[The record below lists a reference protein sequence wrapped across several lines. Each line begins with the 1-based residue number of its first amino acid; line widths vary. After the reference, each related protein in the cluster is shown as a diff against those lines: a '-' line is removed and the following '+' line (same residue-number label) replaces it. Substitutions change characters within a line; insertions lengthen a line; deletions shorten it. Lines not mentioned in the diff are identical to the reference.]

1 MYAKHPAQVNSL
13 HRGKKRHSLAEV
25 TGERCAKPIVLDA
38 RCWQCRKMTSTIE
51 LPIWLFVLILLF
63 AVVTAAS
70 HLLFPSVR
78 WFFRR
83 RMEKVVAR
91 VNAKLERPIEP
102 FKLAQRHDMIER
114 LIYQPD
120 VTRAVSAHA
129 AEEGIPEAVAFEVA
143 KRYAR
148 EIVPSFSATMYFGV
162 AIRIARF
169 LSRAFYR
176 VRLTHVDEA
185 ALDAISHDSTVVYVI
200 NHKSNMDYVLITYLA
215 ARRSALSYAVGEWA
229 RVWPLSRLI
238 RAMGAYFIRRKSRND
253 LYRRVLAAYVRL
265 ATEAG
270 VSQAMFPE
278 GRLSLTGAPQDPK
291 LGLLKYITDAHEP
304 EGRDVV
310 FVPVAINYD
319 RVLED
324 RILLEASASGKNGF
338 RARISVIVG
347 FFFKQLLLRM
357 RGKVHRFGNATV
369 QFGRPLSLTEFSQNV
384 EDEVAEPLGLEL
396 MARINAVVPVLPVP
410 LMAYIFEKAQA
421 PLSHSKASAA
431 FAARL
436 AVLPQNRAQFLR
448 DAPEDAV
455 EGALRTLV
463 GRRILIEKDGGY
475 SANCAQADILRYYAN
490 SIRHL
495 LE

>member
-1 MYAKHPAQVNSL
+1 
-13 HRGKKRHSLAEV
+13 
-25 TGERCAKPIVLDA
+25 
-38 RCWQCRKMTSTIE
+38 MTSTVE
-51 LPIWLFVLILLF
+51 LPLWLFVLILLF

-83 RMEKVVAR
+83 RMERVVAR
-91 VNAKLERPIEP
+91 LNERLERPIEP

-120 VTRAVSAHA
+120 VTRAVAEHA
-129 AEEGIPEAVAFEVA
+129 AEEGIPEAVAFETA
-143 KRYAR
+143 KRYAG

-162 AIRIARF
+162 AIKIARF

-185 ALDAISHDSTVVYVI
+185 ALDAIPQESTIVYVI
-200 NHKSNMDYVLITYLA
+200 NHKSNMDYVLVTYLA
-215 ARRSALSYAVGEWA
+215 ARRGALSYAVGEWA

-253 LYRRVLAAYVRL
+253 LYRKVLAAYVRL

-270 VSQAMFPE
+270 VAQAMFPE

-291 LGLLKYITDAHEP
+291 LGLIKYITDAYQP
-304 EGRDVV
+304 DGRDVV

-324 RILLEASASGKNGF
+324 RILLESAARGGKGF

-347 FFFKQLLLRM
+347 FFFKQLLLRL

-369 QFGRPLSLTEFSQNV
+369 RFGRPVSLTEFSKDV
-384 EDEVAEPLGLEL
+384 TGDLAKPLGVEL
-396 MARINAVVPVLPVP
+396 MRRINGVVPILPVP
-410 LMAYIFEKAQA
+410 LMAYIFEQA
-421 PLSHSKASAA
+421 AGPLSQKDVKDA

-436 AVLPQNRAQFLR
+436 AALPQSRARFMR
-448 DAPEDAV
+448 EAPEEAI
-455 EGALRTLV
+455 ESALKTLV
-463 GRRILIEKDGGY
+463 GRRVLLESDGTFSVNKD
-475 SANCAQADILRYYAN
+475 QAEILRFYAN

-495 LE
+495 MG

>member
-1 MYAKHPAQVNSL
+1 
-13 HRGKKRHSLAEV
+13 
-25 TGERCAKPIVLDA
+25 
-38 RCWQCRKMTSTIE
+38 MTSTIE
-51 LPIWLFVLILLF
+51 LPLWLFVLTLLF
-63 AVVTAAS
+63 AVITAAS

-83 RMEKVVAR
+83 RMERVVAR
-91 VNAKLERPIEP
+91 VNDRLERPIEP
-102 FKLAQRHDMIER
+102 FKLAQRHDMIQR

-120 VTRAVSAHA
+120 VTRAVSEHA
-129 AEEGIPEAVAFEVA
+129 AEEGIPEAVAFETA
-143 KRYAR
+143 KRYAG

-185 ALDAISHDSTVVYVI
+185 ALDAIPQESTVVYVI
-200 NHKSNMDYVLITYLA
+200 NHKSNMDYVLVTYLA

-270 VSQAMFPE
+270 VAQAMFPE
-278 GRLSLTGAPQDPK
+278 GRLSLDGAPQDPK
-291 LGLLKYITDAHEP
+291 LGLIKYITDAYQP
-304 EGRDVV
+304 DGRDVV

-324 RILLEASASGKNGF
+324 RILLDSAAQGGKGF

-347 FFFKQLLLRM
+347 FFFRQLLLRL

-369 QFGRPLSLTEFSQNV
+369 RFGEPVSMTEFSKDVQG
-384 EDEVAEPLGLEL
+384 DLAKPLGLKL
-396 MARINAVVPVLPVP
+396 MKQINAVVPILPVP
-410 LMAYIFEKAQA
+410 LMSVVFETAQG
-421 PLSHSKASAA
+421 PLTREEVGAD
-431 FAARL
+431 FVARL
-436 AVLPQNRAQFLR
+436 AALPEGRAQFMR
-448 DAPEDAV
+448 DAPDVAIES
-455 EGALRTLV
+455 ALKTLV
-463 GRRILIEKDGGY
+463 GRRVLTESNGTFA
-475 SANCAQADILRYYAN
+475 ANTDQAEILRFYAN

-495 LE
+495 VE

>member
-1 MYAKHPAQVNSL
+1 
-13 HRGKKRHSLAEV
+13 
-25 TGERCAKPIVLDA
+25 
-38 RCWQCRKMTSTIE
+38 MTSTVE
-51 LPIWLFVLILLF
+51 LPLWLFVLILLF

-83 RMEKVVAR
+83 RMERVVAR
-91 VNAKLERPIEP
+91 LNERLERPIEP

-120 VTRAVSAHA
+120 VTRAVAEHA
-129 AEEGIPEAVAFEVA
+129 AEEGIPEAVAFETA
-143 KRYAR
+143 KRYAG

-162 AIRIARF
+162 AIKIARF

-185 ALDAISHDSTVVYVI
+185 ALDAIPQESTIVYVI
-200 NHKSNMDYVLITYLA
+200 NHKSNMDYVLVTYLA
-215 ARRSALSYAVGEWA
+215 ARRGALSYAVGEWA

-253 LYRRVLAAYVRL
+253 LYRKVLAGYVRL

-270 VSQAMFPE
+270 VAQAMFPE

-291 LGLLKYITDAHEP
+291 LGLIKYITDAYQP
-304 EGRDVV
+304 DGRDVV

-324 RILLEASASGKNGF
+324 RILLESAARGGKGF

-347 FFFKQLLLRM
+347 FFFKQLLLRL

-369 QFGRPLSLTEFSQNV
+369 RFGRPVSLTEFSKDV
-384 EDEVAEPLGLEL
+384 TGDVAKPLGVEL
-396 MARINAVVPVLPVP
+396 MRRINGVVPILPVP
-410 LMAYIFEKAQA
+410 LMAYIFEQA
-421 PLSHSKASAA
+421 AGPLSQKDVKDA

-436 AVLPQNRAQFLR
+436 AALPQSRARFMR
-448 DAPEDAV
+448 DAPEEAI
-455 EGALRTLV
+455 ESALKTLV
-463 GRRILIEKDGGY
+463 GRRVLLDSDGTFSVNKD
-475 SANCAQADILRYYAN
+475 QAEILRFYAN

-495 LE
+495 MG

>member
-1 MYAKHPAQVNSL
+1 
-13 HRGKKRHSLAEV
+13 
-25 TGERCAKPIVLDA
+25 
-38 RCWQCRKMTSTIE
+38 MTSTIE
-51 LPIWLFVLILLF
+51 LPLWLFVLILLF

-83 RMEKVVAR
+83 RMERVVAR
-91 VNAKLERPIEP
+91 LNERLERPIEP

-120 VTRAVSAHA
+120 VTRAVAEHA
-129 AEEGIPEAVAFEVA
+129 AEEGIPEAVAFETA
-143 KRYAR
+143 KRYAG

-162 AIRIARF
+162 AIKIARF

-185 ALDAISHDSTVVYVI
+185 ALDAIPQESTIVYVI
-200 NHKSNMDYVLITYLA
+200 NHKSNMDYVLVTYLA
-215 ARRSALSYAVGEWA
+215 ARRGALSYAVGEWA

-253 LYRRVLAAYVRL
+253 LYRKVLAAYVRL

-270 VSQAMFPE
+270 VAQAMFPE

-291 LGLLKYITDAHEP
+291 LGLIKYITDAHQP
-304 EGRDVV
+304 DGRDVV

-324 RILLEASASGKNGF
+324 RILLESAARGGKGF

-347 FFFKQLLLRM
+347 FFFKQLLLRL

-369 QFGRPLSLTEFSQNV
+369 RFGRPVSLTEFSQDV
-384 EDEVAEPLGLEL
+384 SGDVAKPLGVEL
-396 MARINAVVPVLPVP
+396 MRRINGVVPILPVP
-410 LMAYIFEKAQA
+410 LMAYIFEQA
-421 PLSHSKASAA
+421 ARPLSQKDVKDA

-436 AVLPQNRAQFLR
+436 AALPQSRARFVR
-448 DAPEDAV
+448 EAPEEAI
-455 EGALRTLV
+455 ESALKTLV
-463 GRRILIEKDGGY
+463 GRRVLLDSDGTF
-475 SANCAQADILRYYAN
+475 SVNKEQAEILRFYAN

-495 LE
+495 MG

>member
-1 MYAKHPAQVNSL
+1 
-13 HRGKKRHSLAEV
+13 
-25 TGERCAKPIVLDA
+25 
-38 RCWQCRKMTSTIE
+38 MTSTIE
-51 LPIWLFVLILLF
+51 LPLWLFVLILLF

-83 RMEKVVAR
+83 RMERVVAR
-91 VNAKLERPIEP
+91 LNERLERPIEP

-120 VTRAVSAHA
+120 VTRAVAEHA
-129 AEEGIPEAVAFEVA
+129 AEEGIPEAVAFETA
-143 KRYAR
+143 KRYAG

-162 AIRIARF
+162 AIKIARF

-185 ALDAISHDSTVVYVI
+185 ALDVIPQESTIVYVI
-200 NHKSNMDYVLITYLA
+200 NHKSNMDYVLVTYLA
-215 ARRSALSYAVGEWA
+215 ARRGALSYAVGEWA

-253 LYRRVLAAYVRL
+253 LYRKVLAAYVRL

-270 VSQAMFPE
+270 VAQAMFPE

-291 LGLLKYITDAHEP
+291 LGLIKYITDAYQP
-304 EGRDVV
+304 DGRDVV

-324 RILLEASASGKNGF
+324 RILLESAARGGKGF

-347 FFFKQLLLRM
+347 FFFKQLLLRL

-369 QFGRPLSLTEFSQNV
+369 RFGRPVSLTEFSKDV
-384 EDEVAEPLGLEL
+384 TGDVAKPLGVEL
-396 MARINAVVPVLPVP
+396 MRRINGVVPILPVP
-410 LMAYIFEKAQA
+410 LMAYIFEQA
-421 PLSHSKASAA
+421 AGPLSQKDVKDA

-436 AVLPQNRAQFLR
+436 AALPPSRARFMR
-448 DAPEDAV
+448 EAPEEAIDS
-455 EGALRTLV
+455 ALKTLV
-463 GRRILIEKDGGY
+463 GRRVLLESDGTFSVNKD
-475 SANCAQADILRYYAN
+475 QAEILRFYAN

-495 LE
+495 MG

>member
-1 MYAKHPAQVNSL
+1 
-13 HRGKKRHSLAEV
+13 
-25 TGERCAKPIVLDA
+25 
-38 RCWQCRKMTSTIE
+38 MTSTVE
-51 LPIWLFVLILLF
+51 LPLWLFVLILLF

-83 RMEKVVAR
+83 RMEKVVGQLNER
-91 VNAKLERPIEP
+91 LERPIEP
-102 FKLAQRHDMIER
+102 FKLAQRHDMIQQ

-120 VTRAVSAHA
+120 VTRAVAEHA
-129 AEEGIPEAVAFEVA
+129 AEEGIPDAVAFEAA

-162 AIRIARF
+162 AIRIAKF

-185 ALDAISHDSTVVYVI
+185 ALDAIPQDCTVVYVI
-200 NHKSNMDYVLITYLA
+200 NHKSNMDYVLVTYLA

-238 RAMGAYFIRRKSRND
+238 RAMGAYFIRRKSRNE
-253 LYRRVLAAYVRL
+253 LYRKVLAAYVRL
-265 ATEAG
+265 STQAG
-270 VSQAMFPE
+270 VAQAIFPE
-278 GRLSLTGAPQDPK
+278 GRLSLTGGPQDPK
-291 LGLLKYITDAHEP
+291 LGLLKYITDAYQP

-324 RILLEASASGKNGF
+324 RILLEAAARGGKGF

-347 FFFKQLLLRM
+347 FFFKQLLLRL

-369 QFGRPLSLTEFSQNV
+369 RFGEPVSLTAFSEGV
-384 EDEVAEPLGLEL
+384 SGDVTKPLGVSL
-396 MARINAVVPVLPVP
+396 MKRINAVVPILPVP
-410 LMAYIFEKAQA
+410 LMAILFEKAEG
-421 PLSHSKASAA
+421 PLRRDEVDAA
-431 FAARL
+431 FAAHL
-436 AVLPQNRAQFLR
+436 SALPEDRARFMR
-448 DAPEDAV
+448 DAPDEAV
-455 EGALRTLV
+455 EAALKTLV
-463 GRRILIEKDGGY
+463 GRRVVIESDGTF
-475 SANCAQADILRYYAN
+475 SVNPEEAALLTFYAN

-495 LE
+495 MG

>member
-1 MYAKHPAQVNSL
+1 
-13 HRGKKRHSLAEV
+13 
-25 TGERCAKPIVLDA
+25 
-38 RCWQCRKMTSTIE
+38 MTSTIE
-51 LPIWLFVLILLF
+51 LPLWLFALILLF

-83 RMEKVVAR
+83 RMERVVAR
-91 VNAKLERPIEP
+91 LNERLERPIEP

-120 VTRAVSAHA
+120 VTRAVSEHA
-129 AEEGIPEAVAFEVA
+129 AEEGIPEAVAFETA
-143 KRYAR
+143 KRYAG

-162 AIRIARF
+162 AIKIARF

-185 ALDAISHDSTVVYVI
+185 ALDAIPQESTVVYVI
-200 NHKSNMDYVLITYLA
+200 NHKSNMDYVLVTYLA
-215 ARRSALSYAVGEWA
+215 ARRGALSYAVGEWA

-253 LYRRVLAAYVRL
+253 LYRKVLAAYVRL

-270 VSQAMFPE
+270 VAQAMFPE

-291 LGLLKYITDAHEP
+291 LGLIKYITDAYQP
-304 EGRDVV
+304 DGRDVV

-324 RILLEASASGKNGF
+324 RILLESAASGGKGF

-347 FFFKQLLLRM
+347 FFFKQLLLRL

-369 QFGRPLSLTEFSQNV
+369 RFGRPVSLTEFSKNV
-384 EDEVAEPLGLEL
+384 TGDVAKPLGVEL
-396 MARINAVVPVLPVP
+396 MRRINGVVPILPVP
-410 LMAYIFEKAQA
+410 LIAYIFEQA
-421 PLSHSKASAA
+421 SGPLSEEDVKGA

-436 AVLPQNRAQFLR
+436 SALPQNRARFMR
-448 DAPEDAV
+448 DAPEEAI
-455 EGALRTLV
+455 ESALKTLV
-463 GRRILIEKDGGY
+463 GRRVLLEGDGTFSVNKD
-475 SANCAQADILRYYAN
+475 QADILRFYAN

>member
-1 MYAKHPAQVNSL
+1 
-13 HRGKKRHSLAEV
+13 
-25 TGERCAKPIVLDA
+25 
-38 RCWQCRKMTSTIE
+38 MTSTIE
-51 LPIWLFVLILLF
+51 LPLWLFVLILLF

-83 RMEKVVAR
+83 RMERVVAR
-91 VNAKLERPIEP
+91 LNERLERPIEP

-120 VTRAVSAHA
+120 VTRAVAEHA
-129 AEEGIPEAVAFEVA
+129 AEEGIPEAVAFETA
-143 KRYAR
+143 KRYAG

-162 AIRIARF
+162 AIKIARF

-185 ALDAISHDSTVVYVI
+185 ALDAIPQESTIVYVI
-200 NHKSNMDYVLITYLA
+200 NHKSNMDYVLVTYLA
-215 ARRSALSYAVGEWA
+215 ARRGALSYAVGEWA

-253 LYRRVLAAYVRL
+253 LYRKVLAGYVRL

-270 VSQAMFPE
+270 VAQAMFPE
-278 GRLSLTGAPQDPK
+278 GRLSLDGAPQDPK
-291 LGLLKYITDAHEP
+291 LGLIKYITDAHQP
-304 EGRDVV
+304 DGRDVV

-324 RILLEASASGKNGF
+324 RILLESAARGGKGF

-347 FFFKQLLLRM
+347 FFFKQLLLRL

-369 QFGRPLSLTEFSQNV
+369 RFGRPVSLTEFSKDV
-384 EDEVAEPLGLEL
+384 SGDVAKPLGVEL
-396 MARINAVVPVLPVP
+396 MRRINGVVPILPVP
-410 LMAYIFEKAQA
+410 LMTYIFEQA
-421 PLSHSKASAA
+421 AEPLSQKDVKDA

-436 AVLPQNRAQFLR
+436 AALPQSRARFMR
-448 DAPEDAV
+448 EAPEEAIDS
-455 EGALRTLV
+455 ALKTLV
-463 GRRILIEKDGGY
+463 GRRVLLESDGTFSVNKD
-475 SANCAQADILRYYAN
+475 QAEILRFYAN

-495 LE
+495 MG

>member
-1 MYAKHPAQVNSL
+1 
-13 HRGKKRHSLAEV
+13 
-25 TGERCAKPIVLDA
+25 
-38 RCWQCRKMTSTIE
+38 MTSTVE
-51 LPIWLFVLILLF
+51 LPLWLFVLILLF

-83 RMEKVVAR
+83 RMERVVSR
-91 VNAKLERPIEP
+91 LNERLDRPIEP
-102 FKLAQRHDMIER
+102 FKLAQRHDMIQQ

-120 VTRAVSAHA
+120 VTKAVSEHA
-129 AEEGIPEAVAFEVA
+129 AEEGIPEAVAFETA
-143 KRYAR
+143 KRYAG

-162 AIRIARF
+162 AIKIARF

-185 ALDAISHDSTVVYVI
+185 ALDAIPQESTIVYVI
-200 NHKSNMDYVLITYLA
+200 NHKSNMDYVLVTYLA
-215 ARRSALSYAVGEWA
+215 ARRGALSYAVGEWA

-270 VSQAMFPE
+270 VAQAMFPE

-291 LGLLKYITDAHEP
+291 LGLIKYITDAYQP
-304 EGRDVV
+304 DGRDVV

-324 RILLEASASGKNGF
+324 RILLESAARGGKGF

-347 FFFKQLLLRM
+347 FFFKQLLLRL

-369 QFGRPLSLTEFSQNV
+369 RFGEPVSLTAFS
-384 EDEVAEPLGLEL
+384 EGITGDLAEPLGVEL
-396 MARINAVVPVLPVP
+396 MRRINGVVPILPVP
-410 LMAYIFEKAQA
+410 LMAYVFEQA
-421 PLSHSKASAA
+421 AGPLSRKEVQEA
-431 FAARL
+431 FDARL
-436 AVLPQNRAQFLR
+436 AALPQNRARFMR
-448 DAPEDAV
+448 EAPEEAI
-455 EGALRTLV
+455 ESALKTLV
-463 GRRILIEKDGGY
+463 GRRVLLENDGTF
-475 SANCAQADILRYYAN
+475 SVSKAQVEILRFYAN

>member
-1 MYAKHPAQVNSL
+1 
-13 HRGKKRHSLAEV
+13 
-25 TGERCAKPIVLDA
+25 
-38 RCWQCRKMTSTIE
+38 MTSTIE
-51 LPIWLFVLILLF
+51 LPLWLFVLILLF

-83 RMEKVVAR
+83 RMERVVAR
-91 VNAKLERPIEP
+91 LNERLERPIEP

-120 VTRAVSAHA
+120 VTRAVAEHA
-129 AEEGIPEAVAFEVA
+129 AEEGIPEAVAFETA
-143 KRYAR
+143 KRYAG

-162 AIRIARF
+162 AIKIARF

-185 ALDAISHDSTVVYVI
+185 ALDAIPQESTIVYVI
-200 NHKSNMDYVLITYLA
+200 NHKSNMDYVLVTYLA
-215 ARRSALSYAVGEWA
+215 ARRGALSYAVGEWA

-253 LYRRVLAAYVRL
+253 LYRKVLAAYVRL

-270 VSQAMFPE
+270 VAQAMFPE

-291 LGLLKYITDAHEP
+291 LGLIKYITDAYQP

-324 RILLEASASGKNGF
+324 RILLESAARGGKGF

-347 FFFKQLLLRM
+347 FFFKQLLLRL

-369 QFGRPLSLTEFSQNV
+369 RFGRPVSLTEFSKDV
-384 EDEVAEPLGLEL
+384 SGDVAKPLGVEL
-396 MARINAVVPVLPVP
+396 MRRINGVVPILPVP
-410 LMAYIFEKAQA
+410 LMAYIFEQA
-421 PLSHSKASAA
+421 AGPLSQKDVKDA

-436 AVLPQNRAQFLR
+436 AALPQSRARFMR
-448 DAPEDAV
+448 EVPEEAIDS
-455 EGALRTLV
+455 ALKTLV
-463 GRRILIEKDGGY
+463 GRRVLLESDGTFSVNKD
-475 SANCAQADILRYYAN
+475 QAEILRFYAN

-495 LE
+495 MG

>member
-1 MYAKHPAQVNSL
+1 
-13 HRGKKRHSLAEV
+13 
-25 TGERCAKPIVLDA
+25 
-38 RCWQCRKMTSTIE
+38 MTSTVE

-63 AVVTAAS
+63 AIVTAAS

-83 RMEKVVAR
+83 RMERVVSR
-91 VNAKLERPIEP
+91 VNERLERPIEP
-102 FKLAQRHDMIER
+102 FKLAQRHDMIQQ

-120 VTRAVSAHA
+120 VTRAVAEHA
-129 AEEGIPEAVAFEVA
+129 AEEGIPDAVAFEAA

-185 ALDAISHDSTVVYVI
+185 ALDAIPQDSTVVYVM
-200 NHKSNMDYVLITYLA
+200 NHKSNMDYVLVTYLA

-253 LYRRVLAAYVRL
+253 LYRKVLAAYVRL
-265 ATEAG
+265 ATQAG
-270 VSQAMFPE
+270 VAQAMFPE
-278 GRLSLTGAPQDPK
+278 GRLSLDGGPQDPK
-291 LGLLKYITDAHEP
+291 LGLLKYITDAYQP
-304 EGRDVV
+304 DGRDVV

-324 RILLEASASGKNGF
+324 RILLQAAANGGKGF

-347 FFFKQLLLRM
+347 FFFKQILFRL
-357 RGKVHRFGNATV
+357 RGKIHRFGNATV
-369 QFGRPLSLTEFSQNV
+369 RFGEPVSLTVFSADCTQ
-384 EDEVAEPLGLEL
+384 DVAKPLGVEL
-396 MARINAVVPVLPVP
+396 IRRINAVVPILPVP
-410 LMAYIFEKAQA
+410 LMALVFEDVAT
-421 PLSHSKASAA
+421 PLSRSDVDDRFGALLSSLPDDR
-431 FAARL
+431 AR
-436 AVLPQNRAQFLR
+436 FMR
-448 DAPEDAV
+448 DAPQEAI

-463 GRRILIEKDGGY
+463 GRKVLVEGDGAF
-475 SANCAQADILRYYAN
+475 SVNPDQSDILRFYAN

-495 LE
+495 IV

>member
-1 MYAKHPAQVNSL
+1 
-13 HRGKKRHSLAEV
+13 
-25 TGERCAKPIVLDA
+25 
-38 RCWQCRKMTSTIE
+38 MTSTIE
-51 LPIWLFVLILLF
+51 LPLWLFVLILLF

-83 RMEKVVAR
+83 RMERVVAR
-91 VNAKLERPIEP
+91 LNERLERPIEP

-120 VTRAVSAHA
+120 VTRAVAEHA
-129 AEEGIPEAVAFEVA
+129 AEEGIPEAVAFETA
-143 KRYAR
+143 KRYAG

-162 AIRIARF
+162 AIKIARF

-185 ALDAISHDSTVVYVI
+185 ALDAIPQESTIVYVI
-200 NHKSNMDYVLITYLA
+200 NHKSNMDYVLVTYLA
-215 ARRSALSYAVGEWA
+215 ARRGALSYAVGEWA

-253 LYRRVLAAYVRL
+253 LYRKVLAAYVRL

-270 VSQAMFPE
+270 VAQAMFPE

-291 LGLLKYITDAHEP
+291 LGLIKYITDAYQP
-304 EGRDVV
+304 DGRDVV

-324 RILLEASASGKNGF
+324 RILLESVARGGKGF

-347 FFFKQLLLRM
+347 FFFKQLLLRL

-369 QFGRPLSLTEFSQNV
+369 RFGRPVSLTEFSK
-384 EDEVAEPLGLEL
+384 DLSGDVAKPLGVEL
-396 MARINAVVPVLPVP
+396 MRRINGVVPILPVP
-410 LMAYIFEKAQA
+410 LMAYIFEQA
-421 PLSHSKASAA
+421 AGPLSQKDVKDA

-436 AVLPQNRAQFLR
+436 AALPPSRARFMR
-448 DAPEDAV
+448 EAPEEAIDS
-455 EGALRTLV
+455 ALKTLV
-463 GRRILIEKDGGY
+463 GRRVLLESDGTFSVNKD
-475 SANCAQADILRYYAN
+475 QAEILRFYAN

-495 LE
+495 MG